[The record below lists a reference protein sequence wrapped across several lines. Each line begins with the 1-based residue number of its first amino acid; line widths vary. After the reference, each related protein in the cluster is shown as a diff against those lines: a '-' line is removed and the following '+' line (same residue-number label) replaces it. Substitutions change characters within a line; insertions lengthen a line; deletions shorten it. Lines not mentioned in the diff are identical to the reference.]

1 MYKYK
6 IVIHWSNE
14 DNCFIATVP
23 ELAGCMADGETQEEV
38 LQNVNIV
45 ISEWLETARLL
56 GRDIP
61 EPKENSVYA

>member
-1 MYKYK
+1 MYKYE

-38 LQNVNIV
+38 LQNINTV
-45 ISEWLETARLL
+45 ISEWLETAHLL

>member
-1 MYKYK
+1 MYKYE

-23 ELAGCMADGETQEEV
+23 ELSGCMADGETQEEV
-38 LQNVNIV
+38 LQNINTV

>member
-1 MYKYK
+1 MYKYE
-6 IVIHWSNE
+6 IVIYWSSE
-14 DNCFIATVP
+14 DNCFIASVP
-23 ELAGCMADGETQEEV
+23 ELVGCMADGETQEEV
-38 LQNVNIV
+38 LQNVNTV

>member
-1 MYKYK
+1 MYKYE
-6 IVIHWSNE
+6 IVIHWSSE

-38 LQNVNIV
+38 LRNINIV

-61 EPKENSVYA
+61 KPKENSIYA

>member
-1 MYKYK
+1 MYKYE
-6 IVIHWSNE
+6 IVIHWSIE

-38 LQNVNIV
+38 LQNINTV
-45 ISEWLETARLL
+45 ISEWLETARSL

-61 EPKENSVYA
+61 KPKENSVYA